1 MSQENQTLKNVGLV
15 ALGAAVGA
23 ALGILFAPKS
33 GKETRE
39 DVADWMRERREKGN
53 VLLGRLREKLP
64 VKKERLTAAF
74 KAGKEAY
81 FANGAEKE
89 SPVEG

>member
-1 MSQENQTLKNVGLV
+1 MANENQTLKNVGLI

-39 DVADWMRERREKGN
+39 GVADWMRERREKGN
-53 VLLGRLREKLP
+53 ALLGRIRENVP
-64 VKKERLTAAF
+64 VKKERITAAF
-74 KAGKEAY
+74 KAGKDAY
-81 FANGAEKE
+81 FANGAEKDGQIE
-89 SPVEG
+89 A